1 MKKII
6 TSSIFER
13 INKCPASW
21 TLSKD
26 LPPLPPS
33 IDSERGEKL
42 HLATENLIKK
52 KLGLDFS
59 ECSLVDCP
67 EIEYAINASEK
78 AFELIVEDKLIDFYF
93 EERMYYP
100 SEKDSL
106 LSGKFDFM
114 GVSEDGCTIHVID
127 FKFGS
132 IPVAPAWKNLQLMC
146 YAFLSEDLFPKVER
160 IKVSIIAPC
169 MLKNEDRFST
179 AFYEKSD
186 FEILRK
192 NILDVLNRAYNNKA
206 EENDFAREIG
216 EFCKYCPAM
225 AICKKQNK
233 NAMEI
238 VNMDKNAQ
246 IQQRVITEITVDNAL
261 EVYNMLEDWNKKKL
275 QAEKH
280 IDAIKYQF
288 EKYCEQSKDERF
300 EKKIGA
306 IMKEYDVQAVF
317 SYFQNLLSPEMFLK
331 FCKPSL
337 TKIFKE
343 VSKIS
348 GVSEKDE
355 KLRFERALDDT
366 DACKVSYKKGTW
378 KIKK

>member
-1 MKKII
+1 MKTI

-52 KLGLDFS
+52 NLGLEYNE
-59 ECSLVDCP
+59 ECLNHP
-67 EIEYAINASEK
+67 EIEYAIKASNQVLD
-78 AFELIVEDKLIDFYF
+78 LIEEDNLTDFYF

-100 SEKDSL
+100 SEGNAL

-114 GVSEDGCTIHVID
+114 GISEEHSIIHVID

-132 IPVAPAWKNLQLMC
+132 IPVSPAWNNLQLMC
-146 YAFLSEDLFPKVER
+146 YAFLVSDLFSRVDT
-160 IKVSIIAPC
+160 IKVSIVAPC
-169 MLKNEDRFST
+169 MLNNRD
-179 AFYEKSD
+179 AFTTSFYKKSD
-186 FEILRK
+186 FEMLSTKILQV
-192 NILDVLNRAYNNKA
+192 LDRAYNNKA
-206 EENDFAREIG
+206 EENDYAREIG
-216 EFCKYCPAM
+216 DYCRYCPA
-225 AICKKQNK
+225 ITQCKKQYK
-233 NAMEI
+233 NSMEI
-238 VNMDKNAQ
+238 VEMDSMK
-246 IQQRVITEITVDNAL
+246 IEKKFITDITTDNAV

-280 IDAIKYQF
+280 INLIKAQF
-288 EKYCEQSKDERF
+288 ERYCERTKDERF
-300 EKKIGA
+300 EEKKGA

>member
-1 MKKII
+1 MKITKSDIEKMKTI

-33 IDSERGEKL
+33 KDSERGERL

-59 ECSLVDCP
+59 EFSLLDCP
-67 EIEYAINASEK
+67 EIEYSIKASDK
-78 AFELIVEDKLIDFYF
+78 VLELIEEDGLAEFHF

-100 SEKDSL
+100 SEGNCL

-114 GVSEDGCTIHVID
+114 GVSEDGSTIHVID
-127 FKFGS
+127 FKFGN

-146 YAFLSEDLFPKVER
+146 YAFLTEDLFSRVER

-192 NILDVLNRAYNNKA
+192 NIIDVLDRAYNNKA
-206 EENDFAREIG
+206 EENDYAREIG

-233 NAMEI
+233 NAMDI

-300 EKKIGA
+300 EKKTGA

-343 VSKIS
+343 VSKLS
-348 GVSEKDE
+348 GVSEKTGRITLPV
-355 KLRFERALDDT
+355 KTANSWTR
-366 DACKVSYKKGTW
+366 Y
-378 KIKK
+378 